1 MKEKSENEDED
12 EEDYGLEGD
21 LYGTDTDSEEG
32 AGDGMGFLEHLEEF
46 RWTVGRSLLAFIVGV
61 VLATFFIRDIAT
73 FLEMPL
79 LTAYGSVELV
89 QENLKTYRPMGVI
102 SVFIQVALLS
112 GLIMSMPFVLYFIA
126 SFIAPGL
133 TEKERRVLRPA
144 CFSAFILFLLGV
156 SFAFFFILPVT
167 LAFSVRLNLF
177 FGFDLL
183 WAASEY
189 YNMIVW
195 FSLTT
200 GAFFQFPL
208 IIVILVYLG
217 VLSVE
222 KLKSVRRAVCVGLMV
237 FSAFMTPGGDFI
249 TLPVITAIMYSLYEL
264 AIWVGSRVEKKKR
277 EAELA
282 AWDED

>member
-1 MKEKSENEDED
+1 MKEKSENEDEG
-12 EEDYGLEGD
+12 EQDYGLEEG